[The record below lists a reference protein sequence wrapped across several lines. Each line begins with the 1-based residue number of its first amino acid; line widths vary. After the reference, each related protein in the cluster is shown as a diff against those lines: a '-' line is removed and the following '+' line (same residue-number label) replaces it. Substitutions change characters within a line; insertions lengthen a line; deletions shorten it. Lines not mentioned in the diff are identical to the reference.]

1 MGSANEDMDRVRAL
15 REERKRLKKEGK
27 FGRKATSGANKG
39 SNGGELR
46 VLFRGTPLTAAEVQ
60 AVSTRLN

>member
-1 MGSANEDMDRVRAL
+1 MSDAPCRHLPCA
-15 REERKRLKKEGK
+15 